1 MEEAQ
6 DRIEWREF
14 GAEAFAEAE
23 RTDRPILLSIVASWC
38 RWCRELDRST
48 LADPAVVAEIRR
60 HFVPVR
66 ADKDR
71 RPDVDAR
78 YNAGGWPTLAVL
90 TPDGTAITRTTYLSA
105 KALLHLC
112 SEALPLYRAKRGE
125 IEGVVA
131 KLAEKARE
139 DMEKTVSERL
149 RPQIARDVRAAIEEA
164 FDEEHGGFG
173 TGQKFPHTEAIDF
186 AMILAVRERDERMGD
201 VVRVTLDR
209 MAASPIRDR
218 IGGGFF
224 RYAAR
229 RDWSAPH
236 PEKVLDSNAAR
247 LHCYLEAWQVYGNP
261 TYRAVA
267 EETLAFLLE
276 TLRDPATGAFAAAH
290 YGEPAWF
297 ASSRD
302 DRRRQPQGAK
312 IDRTIYANW
321 NAQTASALYKA
332 SRVLD
337 RPDLVDVAV
346 QTLGFVQEEMYAPGV
361 GIYHYFDETYHLPGL
376 LSDQAYVLRAIVDHT
391 HTTGDNAKLAWAAE
405 IVELLRA
412 RAASKSGGFYDTHE
426 GVPSP
431 GGLKH
436 RNRSI
441 LENAVLAEALTR
453 LGYLMRDG
461 GYLDL
466 ARRTL
471 ETFVDDYRTYG
482 YFVAGYARAVDL
494 LFHPPLCVT
503 VVGRRG
509 DAATQALRQAA
520 LASYV
525 PSLVVQQFDP
535 ERDEKLLARSGC
547 EARAQAVAYVEI
559 PRTSQ
564 AAVEDPAE
572 LPAAMREIDA
582 GRG

>member
-1 MEEAQ
+1 MDEPR

-23 RTDRPILLSIVASWC
+23 RTDRPVLLSLVASWC
-38 RWCRELDRST
+38 RWCRELDRT
-48 LADPAVVAEIRR
+48 TFADPAVIEAIRR
-60 HFVPVR
+60 DFVPVR

-71 RPDVDAR
+71 RPDIDSR

-105 KALLHLC
+105 PALLDLC
-112 SEALPLYRAKRGE
+112 SEVLPLYRSRRGE
-125 IEGVVA
+125 IEEVVA
-131 KLAEKARE
+131 RLARKARE
-139 DMEKTVSERL
+139 DMERTVSERL
-149 RPQIARDVRAAIEEA
+149 RPQITRDVREAIDEG
-164 FDEEHGGFG
+164 FDPEHGGFG

-186 AMILAVRERDERMGD
+186 AMILAVRERDERMAD

-209 MAASPIRDR
+209 MAASAIRDR
-218 IGGGFF
+218 VGGGFF

-247 LHCYLEAWQVYGNP
+247 LHCYLEAWQVFGDP
-261 TYRAVA
+261 AYRAVA
-267 EETLAFLLE
+267 EETLGFLLG
-276 TLRDPATGAFAAAH
+276 TLRDPATGAFAGAQ

-297 ASSRD
+297 AAPAAERA
-302 DRRRQPQGAK
+302 RQPQGAK

-332 SRVLD
+332 SRVLE
-337 RPDLVDVAV
+337 REDLIDVAV
-346 QTLGFVQEEMYAPGV
+346 QTLTFVQEELYASSTGV
-361 GIYHYFDETYHLPGL
+361 YHYYDETYHLPGL
-376 LSDQAYVLRAIVDHT
+376 LTDQAYVLRAIVDHT
-391 HTTGDNAKLAWAAE
+391 HTTGDNSRLEWAAE

-412 RAASKSGGFYDTHE
+412 RSASKSGGFYDTHDAA
-426 GVPSP
+426 PTP
-431 GGLKH
+431 GGLQH

-453 LGYLMRDG
+453 LGYLMRDR
-461 GYLDL
+461 GYLEL

-471 ETFVDDYRTYG
+471 EAFAEDYRTYG

-509 DAATQALRQAA
+509 DATTQALRQAA

-535 ERDEKLLARSGC
+535 ERDASLLGRSGC
-547 EARAQAVAYVEI
+547 EARERPVAYVEI

-564 AAVEDPAE
+564 ALVEDPAE

-582 GRG
+582 GRA